1 MTSERTFLAVLG
13 PVIGGFAAQ
22 NKDWRWPLFELLW
35 LSSFAFIVLVFWLP
49 ETNAETIL
57 YRRAYRL
64 RKRTGNMNLHSESM
78 IRQSQMKGPEVL
90 TTALVRPFQLMLEP
104 VVFYVNLYL
113 ALAYAIFY
121 CEC

>member
-1 MTSERTFLAVLG
+1 MSLAVLG

-35 LSSFAFIVLVFWLP
+35 LGSFAFIVLVFWLP

-57 YRRAYRL
+57 YRRAHRL

-78 IRQSQMKGPEVL
+78 IKQLQMKSSEVL

-121 CEC
+121 CER